1 MKRAWMRTERLLIL
15 LAVLLAGVI
24 TMLALTGMAVG
35 GLDVPHSG
43 DGQPQG
49 ALQPTVRITTTLPD
63 YFLPGTQP
71 NWITHTLTPYFE
83 CQGCHS
89 EEYNPREPLAEA
101 PPNWK
106 GSMVAQSAR
115 DPVFWAGL
123 AVANQD
129 AAFSGTYC
137 LRCHAPKAWLEGR
150 ALPPDGSALEG
161 SDFDGVQCELCHR
174 LVNPVYEPG
183 ASPDRDLF
191 ILQALT
197 TTVTITGSA
206 TLVVDTADHRR
217 GPFEI
222 VPPMPFDPHP
232 FRTYRSPFHQ
242 KASLC
247 GACHN
252 ISNPILSWDATAN
265 EYRLNPLNQP
275 PADIGDDALFPLS
288 RTFGEWWMSA
298 YNAPQG
304 VYAPQ
309 FGGNKAYVSICQDCH
324 MRDVTGHG
332 SSIAQAFG
340 ILRQD
345 LPQHD
350 LTGGNTWVPQTLM
363 IHPVFSGTVDSQ
375 ALITGM
381 VRATYMLTN
390 AATLDVLSAA
400 GGELVVP
407 VPKRRGHKLPTGQPD
422 GRRFW
427 LHVQAYAANNQL
439 VFESG
444 HYDPATGELTR
455 DPAIKVYEARQGLTP
470 AWAAQLGL
478 PPGPSFHLM
487 LNNVIL
493 FDNRIPPRGFTNAG
507 FAAVQAAP
515 VGYSYAD
522 GQYWDDTR
530 YRLPCTAVRASVT
543 LYYQTASREFIEFLR
558 DENVTNGDGQLLYDL
573 WMRTNRS
580 APVVMASRTVTLP
593 GMCQAALPLILK

>member
-1 MKRAWMRTERLLIL
+1 MRTDRLWIPLAILLIGFVTL
-15 LAVLLAGVI
+15 
-24 TMLALTGMAVG
+24 TALTSMAAG
-35 GLDVPHSG
+35 GLDA
-43 DGQPQG
+43 GQSPGPERLQG
-49 ALQPTVRITTTLPD
+49 SPLQPTVRISTTLAD

-106 GSMVAQSAR
+106 GSLVAQSAR

-123 AVANQD
+123 AIANQD
-129 AAFSGTYC
+129 AGVSGYYC

-150 ALPPDGSALEG
+150 GLPPDGSALQ
-161 SDFDGVQCELCHR
+161 SADFDGVQCEVCHR

-183 ASPDRDLF
+183 ASPPRDLS

-197 TTVTITGSA
+197 TTVTVTGSA
-206 TLVVDTADHRR
+206 MLVVDTADHRR

-232 FRTYRSPFHQ
+232 FTTYRSPFHQ

-252 ISNPILSWDATAN
+252 IGNPILSWDAAAG

-275 PADIGDDALFPLS
+275 PADVGDAALFPLS
-288 RTFGEWWMSA
+288 RTFGEWRMSA
-298 YNAPQG
+298 YNTPQG

-340 ILRQD
+340 ILRED

-350 LTGGNTWVPQTLM
+350 MTGGNVWTPQMLM
-363 IHPVFSGTVDSQ
+363 IHPVFSGTVDAQ

-381 VRATYMLTN
+381 LRATYMLTN
-390 AATLDVLSAA
+390 AVTLDALCA
-400 GGELVVP
+400 GPNELRVRVTNET
-407 VPKRRGHKLPTGQPD
+407 GHKLPTGKPD
-422 GRRFW
+422 GRRVW
-427 LHVQAYAANNQL
+427 LNVR
-439 VFESG
+439 VFDASQTLIYESG
-444 HYDPATGELTR
+444 HYDPQSGVLTR
-455 DPAIKVYEARQGLTP
+455 DPAIKVYEARHGLTP

-487 LNNVIL
+487 LNNAIL

-515 VGYSYAD
+515 VGYTYQD
-522 GQYWDDTR
+522 GQFWDDTT
-530 YRLPCTAVRASVT
+530 YTLPANSASAVVT
-543 LYYQTASREFIEFLR
+543 VYYQTASKEFIEFLR
-558 DENVTNGDGQLLYDL
+558 DENTTNGDGQLLYDL
-573 WMRTNRS
+573 WTQTNRS
-580 APVVMASRTVTLP
+580 APVAMASRTVTLP
-593 GMCQAALPLILK
+593 NSCGLYLPLILR